1 MISFQVLQ
9 RLQGAWI
16 NEKFSPELLEPQIE
30 IVDCLMEQ
38 IVSMEDHLLSL
49 EKGSF
54 AIALH
59 KMEIQRVKFLVSPV
73 VAFFLLESFYR
84 SFPSTAEKNSANT
97 VLSKYFGMSKTQM
110 SKIRCNVELTKTSW
124 IAESLSR

>member
-1 MISFQVLQ
+1 MLQ

-73 VAFFLLESFYR
+73 VAFFYSKVFIDHSRAPPKKFGKYCSLEIFWNVQDSNVKNLL
-84 SFPSTAEKNSANT
+84 
-97 VLSKYFGMSKTQM
+97 
-110 SKIRCNVELTKTSW
+110 
-124 IAESLSR
+124 

>member
-1 MISFQVLQ
+1 MVWDQGLISFQVLQ

-16 NEKFSPELLEPQIE
+16 NEKFSPELLEPQID

-38 IVSMEDHLLSL
+38 IVSMEDHLLSV

-73 VAFFLLESFYR
+73 VAFFLLESF
-84 SFPSTAEKNSANT
+84 
-97 VLSKYFGMSKTQM
+97 
-110 SKIRCNVELTKTSW
+110 
-124 IAESLSR
+124 